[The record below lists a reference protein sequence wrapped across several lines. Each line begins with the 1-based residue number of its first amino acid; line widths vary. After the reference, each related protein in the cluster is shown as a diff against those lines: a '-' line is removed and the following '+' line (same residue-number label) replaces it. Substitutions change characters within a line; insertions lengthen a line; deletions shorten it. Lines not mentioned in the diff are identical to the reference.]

1 MGTKKSERIFWTLL
15 SPAQPSYTALTGPET
30 AICERPRAGDRKSD
44 QFCHHS
50 IPPNSPLTR
59 RLGAKSQKSTAPFGY
74 KIGSERADYY
84 VSTFFT
90 IRQVTCGEVSYIILA
105 DR

>member
-1 MGTKKSERIFWTLL
+1 MRYIYTPPLTMGTKKSERMFWTLL

-30 AICERPRAGDRKSD
+30 AICERPRAGDKKSD

-59 RLGAKSQKSTAPFGY
+59 RLGAKSQNQRHHTVTFSVIFCHVANMAPSGRL
-74 KIGSERADYY
+74 RAL
-84 VSTFFT
+84 
-90 IRQVTCGEVSYIILA
+90 G
-105 DR
+105 

>member
-1 MGTKKSERIFWTLL
+1 MRYIYTPPLTMGTKKSERIFWTLL

-59 RLGAKSQKSTAPFGY
+59 RLGAKSQKSTAPHRHIFGHFLSRVNFAL
-74 KIGSERADYY
+74 GPPAAEPEN
-84 VSTFFT
+84 V
-90 IRQVTCGEVSYIILA
+90 
-105 DR
+105 